1 LDSQNTGEK
10 RRLNLHFLVSGLI
23 IGFSIAAPVG
33 PIGVLCIR
41 HTLAEGRLHG
51 LVSGLG
57 AATADAMY
65 GCIAAF
71 GLTFISDT
79 LIQQQLWLRLFG
91 GVFLCLLGAKTLLA
105 KPSEKSPLEK
115 RTGLLGVYGST
126 FFLTLTNPM
135 TILSFAAIFA
145 GIGLGSAVADYGS
158 AALLVFS
165 VFAGSALW
173 WLVLS
178 GTVGLLRKKVTSSV
192 LKWINRVS
200 GAIIT
205 GFGVFVLISLFA

>member
-1 LDSQNTGEK
+1 MDFN
-10 RRLNLHFLVSGLI
+10 FIVSGLI

-41 HTLAEGRLHG
+41 RTLAEGRLHG
-51 LVSGLG
+51 LISGLG
-57 AATADAMY
+57 AATADAIY

-71 GLTFISDT
+71 GLTFISDA
-79 LIQQQLWLRLFG
+79 LIQQQAWLRLFG
-91 GVFLCLLGAKTLLA
+91 GVFLCLLGAKTLIA
-105 KPSEKSPLEK
+105 KPSEKSPSEK
-115 RTGLLGVYGST
+115 RTGLLGAYGST

-158 AALLVFS
+158 AGLLVSS

-173 WLVLS
+173 WLILS

-205 GFGVFVLISLFA
+205 GFGVFALISIAI